1 MSKKECFASIAG
13 RCREKVQRPVA
24 TKTRGVE
31 AILLS
36 REWVEKTA
44 KMLTTQNNHSFRIS
58 GIC

>member
-1 MSKKECFASIAG
+1 MSKNFQ
-13 RCREKVQRPVA
+13 KVVKVVKKVA
-24 TKTRGVE
+24 TKTRGLE

-36 REWVEKTA
+36 REWVGKTA